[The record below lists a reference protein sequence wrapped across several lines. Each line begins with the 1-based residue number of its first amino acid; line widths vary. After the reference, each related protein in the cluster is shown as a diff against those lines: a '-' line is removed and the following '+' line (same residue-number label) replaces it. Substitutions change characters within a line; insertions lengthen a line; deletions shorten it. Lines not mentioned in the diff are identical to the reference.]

1 MVMILK
7 ETRSYTMKNH
17 RQWKLLCWYEE
28 LVWLAR
34 QIKQWSLLGWINRE
48 HPLRIL
54 REDPK
59 EEVTGRSSR

>member
-1 MVMILK
+1 
-7 ETRSYTMKNH
+7 MKNH